1 MSKPIKVLQF
11 SLSESI
17 GGIETLLR
25 NLYKQF
31 DPSEIQFDF
40 VTTYD
45 SPVYGQEFL
54 ASGAKVYRLPSQ
66 KNFIAYY
73 FALKKIIKENDYH
86 IIHVNKNSCADIT
99 PFLIGYRLKI
109 PVVIAHAH
117 NTKSTVGKLADI
129 VSFFN
134 RGRMDKYITNAY
146 ASSEAAAEWMFGK
159 KYCRKNRVPILK
171 NGIDLGELSF
181 DQSKREEIE
190 KRLSLSGKFVVGH
203 VGKFSRRKNHD
214 FLLEVFKV
222 IHERQPNSVLMLVGT
237 GPLMAE
243 IQQKAHRL
251 GIFDSVMFM
260 GAQNNINEYYSAMDA
275 FVLPS
280 LAEDLP
286 VAAIEAQASGL
297 PLFVSDTI
305 DSELEITDNVKWL
318 SLQQPAEI
326 WADMILN
333 TCECFERTNQD
344 EALKKAGYDI
354 KETAEQLKELYLSVK
369 K

>member
-11 SLSESI
+11 SLSDNI

-31 DPSEIQFDF
+31 DRDEIQFDF

-45 SPVYGQEFL
+45 SPVYAQEFL
-54 ASGAKVYRLPSQ
+54 ETGAKVYKLPSQ
-66 KNFIAYY
+66 KRFIEYY
-73 FALKKIIKENDYH
+73 FALKKLIKENDYH

-99 PFLIGYRLKI
+99 PFLIGHRLGV
-109 PVVIAHAH
+109 PMVIAHSH
-117 NTKSTVGKLADI
+117 NTKSTAGKLADI
-129 VSFFN
+129 ISFFN
-134 RGRMDKYITNAY
+134 RGRMDKYMTAAF

-159 KYCRKNRVPILK
+159 DYCRKHDVPVLK
-171 NGIDLGELSF
+171 NGIDISEISF
-181 DQSKREEIE
+181 DADRRQEIE

-203 VGKFSRRKNHD
+203 VGRFSPRKNHD
-214 FLLEVFKV
+214 FLLDIFKV
-222 IHERQPNSVLMLVGT
+222 IHERNSNSVLMLVGT

-243 IQQKAHRL
+243 IQQKAQRL
-251 GIFDSVMFM
+251 GIKDSVMFM
-260 GAQNNINEYYSAMDA
+260 GAQNNINEYYGAMDA

-297 PLFVSDTI
+297 PLFVSDTV
-305 DSELEITDNVKWL
+305 DSELEITNNVKWL

-344 EALKKAGYDI
+344 EALRNAGYDI
-354 KETAEQLKELYLSVK
+354 KETAERLRELYLSVED
-369 K
+369 

>member
-11 SLSESI
+11 SLSDNIS
-17 GGIETLLR
+17 GIETLLR

-31 DPSEIQFDF
+31 NHDEIQFDF

-45 SPVYGQEFL
+45 SPVYSQEFL
-54 ASGAKVYRLPSQ
+54 DSGAKIYKLPSQ
-66 KNFIAYY
+66 KRFIEYY
-73 FALKKIIKENDYH
+73 FALKKLIKENDYH
-86 IIHVNKNSCADIT
+86 IIHVNKNSCAEIT
-99 PFLIGYRLKI
+99 PFVVGHKLKL
-109 PVVIAHAH
+109 PLVIAHSH
-117 NTKSTVGKLADI
+117 NTKSTAGKLADI

-134 RGRMDKYITNAY
+134 RGRMDKYMTAAF

-159 KYCRKNRVPILK
+159 SYCRNHEVPILK
-171 NGIDLGELSF
+171 NGIDLTELSF
-181 DQSKREEIE
+181 DSDHRQEIE

-203 VGKFSRRKNHD
+203 VGRFSHRKNHD
-214 FLLEVFKV
+214 FLLDIFKV
-222 IHERQPNSVLMLVGT
+222 IHDRQPNSVLMLVGS
-237 GPLMAE
+237 GPLMGE
-243 IQQKAHRL
+243 IQQKAQRMGL
-251 GIFDSVMFM
+251 MDSVMFM

-305 DSELEITDNVKWL
+305 DSELEVTNNVKWL

-344 EALKKAGYDI
+344 EALRAAGYDI
-354 KETAEQLKELYLSVK
+354 KETAEKLRELYLSVEE
-369 K
+369 

>member
-11 SLSESI
+11 SLSDNI

-31 DPSEIQFDF
+31 DHNEIQFDF

-45 SPVYGQEFL
+45 CPVYKQEFL
-54 ASGAKVYRLPSQ
+54 DSGAKVYKLPSQ

-73 FALKKIIKENDYH
+73 YALKKLIKENDYH
-86 IIHVNKNSCADIT
+86 IIHVNKNSSADIT
-99 PFLIGYRLKI
+99 PFVIGHHLRV
-109 PVVIAHAH
+109 PMVIAHAH
-117 NTKSTVGKLADI
+117 NTKSTAGVLADI

-134 RGRMDKYITNAY
+134 RGKMDRYMTTAF
-146 ASSEAAAEWMFGK
+146 ASSEPAAEWMFGK
-159 KYCRKNRVPILK
+159 NYCRNHEVPILK
-171 NGIDLGELSF
+171 NGIDISDFSF
-181 DQSKREEIE
+181 NPDKRSEIE

-214 FLLEVFKV
+214 FLLDVFKI

-237 GPLMAE
+237 GPLMADVR
-243 IQQKAHRL
+243 QKAQKL
-251 GIFDSVMFM
+251 GILDSVMFM
-260 GAQNNINEYYSAMDA
+260 GAQNNINEYYQAMDA

-280 LAEDLP
+280 FAEDLP

-305 DSELEITDNVKWL
+305 DSELEITDSIKWL
-318 SLQQPAEI
+318 SLSQPAEI

-333 TCECFERTNQD
+333 TCECFNRTNQD
-344 EALKKAGYDI
+344 DALRAAGYDI
-354 KETAEQLKELYLSVK
+354 KETAEKLKEIYLSVE
-369 K
+369 

>member
-1 MSKPIKVLQF
+1 MSKPVRVLQF

-25 NLYKQF
+25 NLHKQF

-54 ASGAKVYRLPSQ
+54 ESGSKIYKLPSQ

-73 FALKKIIKENDYH
+73 FALKKLIKENNYH

-99 PFLIGYRLKI
+99 PFVIGHKLKV
-109 PVVIAHAH
+109 PMVIAHAH

-134 RGRMDKYITNAY
+134 RGRMDKYLTASF

-159 KYCRKNRVPILK
+159 KYCSTHEVPILK
-171 NGIDLGELSF
+171 NGIDISDFSYDPE
-181 DQSKREEIE
+181 KRDDIE
-190 KRLSLSGKFVVGH
+190 KRLSLSRKFVVGH

-214 FLLEVFKV
+214 FMLDIFKI

-243 IQQKAHRL
+243 IQQKAQRL
-251 GIFDSVMFM
+251 GLRDAVMFM
-260 GAQNNINEYYSAMDA
+260 GAQNNINEYYAAMDA
-275 FVLPS
+275 FLLPS

-333 TCECFERTNQD
+333 TCDCFQRTNQD
-344 EALKKAGYDI
+344 AALRAAGYDI
-354 KETAEQLKELYLSVK
+354 SETAEKLKALYLSAAE
-369 K
+369 